1 MALKSRKVAIVGT
14 GLVGSSTA
22 FSLITQGVCEE
33 ILMIDLNKERALG
46 EAMDLNHC
54 IEYLNRNTKVRAGS
68 YEECGDVDIVVI
80 TAGAPPK
87 PGQTRIDTLHLSAK
101 IAESIVNP
109 TIHGPQEVQCVKTYH
124 IRESNMLIQDTH
136 RSGAPT

>member
-54 IEYLNRNTKVRAGS
+54 IEYLK
-68 YEECGDVDIVVI
+68 
-80 TAGAPPK
+80 
-87 PGQTRIDTLHLSAK
+87 
-101 IAESIVNP
+101 
-109 TIHGPQEVQCVKTYH
+109 
-124 IRESNMLIQDTH
+124 
-136 RSGAPT
+136 

>member
-33 ILMIDLNKERALG
+33 ILMIDLNEERALG

-54 IEYLNRNTKVRAGS
+54 IEYLNRKNEGS
-68 YEECGDVDIVVI
+68 GIGLALVKSLVELHDGEVYLEDVSEGSEFVVKLPNIKINEEVNNHNRVMDVESKPLVQKINIEFSDIYE
-80 TAGAPPK
+80 
-87 PGQTRIDTLHLSAK
+87 L
-101 IAESIVNP
+101 
-109 TIHGPQEVQCVKTYH
+109 Y
-124 IRESNMLIQDTH
+124 
-136 RSGAPT
+136 